1 MGQTKPMVNDSGVGQ
16 KPKNED
22 DDKMTNDLMS
32 AIVTEKPNVKWS
44 DIAGLENAKK
54 TLHEAVTLPIKFP
67 QIF

>member
-1 MGQTKPMVNDSGVGQ
+1 
-16 KPKNED
+16 
-22 DDKMTNDLMS
+22 MTNDLMS

-67 QIF
+67 